1 MPTRK
6 ETVKNLILTPSKSAY
21 RNIIRIKS
29 KLNSDKF
36 QELNKEYKTVV
47 EQINKVIAEAETTL
61 NTIPS
66 QWVKIECWDSLYEIE
81 KLWFNLDLSYTGEI
95 TPEIKGEYKKTLEM
109 TKDFFSSL
117 CIRPGDDHISVSFR
131 NKSSEDEQARLESLS
146 KKRLEVKQL
155 YEKAL
160 KDVPKNEEKIKELKE
175 QLDALGETYV
185 ETKKNLDGIKTDS
198 AVEMQMRKRIDEAF
212 ALLSKDNHLEDEI
225 KKLQKEFYTMLG
237 LIAST
242 VLLFF
247 AFYGWFL
254 YHIESFKLKEWC
266 DYLPYTMAV
275 PITIGLLWLFVYL
288 KNRASKI
295 SIELSSQLYNIGY
308 LEGLMKMTNS
318 MSRTSD
324 EAFQNIEE
332 LIHSMVDSFLKKM
345 SDKPLKEKDLSQ
357 IEKQELENSPYWKVL
372 VELKQLVNLIKN
384 EPTKI

>member
-6 ETVKNLILTPSKSAY
+6 ETAKNLILTPSKSAY

-66 QWVKIECWDSLYEIE
+66 QWVKIECLDSLYEIE

-160 KDVPKNEEKIKELKE
+160 KEVPKNEEKIKELKE

-185 ETKKNLDGIKTDS
+185 ETKKT
-198 AVEMQMRKRIDEAF
+198 
-212 ALLSKDNHLEDEI
+212 
-225 KKLQKEFYTMLG
+225 
-237 LIAST
+237 
-242 VLLFF
+242 
-247 AFYGWFL
+247 
-254 YHIESFKLKEWC
+254 
-266 DYLPYTMAV
+266 
-275 PITIGLLWLFVYL
+275 
-288 KNRASKI
+288 
-295 SIELSSQLYNIGY
+295 
-308 LEGLMKMTNS
+308 
-318 MSRTSD
+318 
-324 EAFQNIEE
+324 
-332 LIHSMVDSFLKKM
+332 
-345 SDKPLKEKDLSQ
+345 
-357 IEKQELENSPYWKVL
+357 
-372 VELKQLVNLIKN
+372 
-384 EPTKI
+384 

>member
-1 MPTRK
+1 MPTQK
-6 ETVKNLILTPSKSAY
+6 EMVQNILLVKDAY
-21 RNIIRIKS
+21 RSINHITS
-29 KLNSDKF
+29 LLNKDEF
-36 QELNKEYKTVV
+36 QELNEENKIVV
-47 EQINKVIAEAETTL
+47 GQINKILIDAKDEL
-61 NTIPS
+61 NGMHTKIVRIS
-66 QWVKIECWDSLYEIE
+66 SIENLERIERLWSFLYHFSASEDLERLKVK
-81 KLWFNLDLSYTGEI
+81 
-95 TPEIKGEYKKTLEM
+95 YKKTLEA
-109 TKDFFSSL
+109 TKNFCDSL
-117 CIRPGDDHISVSFR
+117 CMTPLESFINTSFR

-160 KDVPKNEEKIKELKE
+160 KEVPINVEKIKELKE

-198 AVEMQMRKRIDEAF
+198 AVEIQMRKRIDEAF
-212 ALLSKDNHLEDEI
+212 AFLSKDNHLEDEI
-225 KKLQKEFYTMLG
+225 KKLRKEFYTMLG

-242 VLLFF
+242 VILFF

-384 EPTKI
+384 EPTKL

>member
-1 MPTRK
+1 MPTRR
-6 ETVKNLILTPSKSAY
+6 ETAKNLVLTLSKSAY
-21 RNIIRIKS
+21 NNIIRIKS

-47 EQINKVIAEAETTL
+47 EQINKDIEEAETTL

-66 QWVKIECWDSLYEIE
+66 QWVKIECLDSPPEIE

-95 TPEIKGEYKKTLEM
+95 TPKIKEEYKKILGK

-131 NKSSEDEQARLESLS
+131 NKSTEDEQARLESLS

-160 KDVPKNEEKIKELKE
+160 NEVPLNEEKIKKLKE

-198 AVEMQMRKRIDEAF
+198 AEEVRMRKRIDDAF
-212 ALLSKDNHLEDEI
+212 DFLSKDNHLEKELT
-225 KKLQKEFYTMLG
+225 KLQWEFYSMLG
-237 LIAST
+237 LIVIT
-242 VLLFF
+242 VFVF
-247 AFYGWFL
+247 VVFYGVFL
-254 YHIESFKLKEWC
+254 YNLKTLKLTVWC
-266 DYLPYTMAV
+266 EYLPYTMSV

-295 SIELSSQLYNIGY
+295 SIEISSRLYDIRY
-308 LEGLMKMTNS
+308 MEGLMKMTNS
-318 MSRTSD
+318 MSRTGD
-324 EAFQNIEE
+324 EASQNIEE
-332 LIHSMVDSFLKKM
+332 LIRSMVDSFLNKM
-345 SDKPLKEKDLSQ
+345 SDKSFKEKELSI

-372 VELKQLVNLIKN
+372 SELKDLVNLIK
-384 EPTKI
+384 K

>member
-6 ETVKNLILTPSKSAY
+6 ETAKNLILTPSKSAY

-66 QWVKIECWDSLYEIE
+66 QWVKIECLDSLHEIE
-81 KLWFNLDLSYTGEI
+81 KLWFNLDQSYTGEI
-95 TPEIKGEYKKTLEM
+95 TPKIKEEYKKTLEM

-131 NKSSEDEQARLESLS
+131 NKSTEDEQARLESLS
-146 KKRLEVKQL
+146 KRRLEVKQL
-155 YEKAL
+155 YEKVL
-160 KDVPKNEEKIKELKE
+160 KEVPRNEERIKELKE

-198 AVEMQMRKRIDEAF
+198 AEEVRMRKRIDDAF
-212 ALLSKDNHLEDEI
+212 DFLSKDNHLEKELT
-225 KKLQKEFYTMLG
+225 KLQWEFYSMLG
-237 LIAST
+237 LIVIT
-242 VLLFF
+242 VFVF
-247 AFYGWFL
+247 VVFYGVFL
-254 YHIESFKLKEWC
+254 YNLKTLKLTVWC
-266 DYLPYTMAV
+266 EYLPYTMSV

-295 SIELSSQLYNIGY
+295 SIEISSRLYDIRY
-308 LEGLMKMTNS
+308 MEGLMKMTNS
-318 MSRTSD
+318 MSRTGD
-324 EAFQNIEE
+324 EASQNIEE
-332 LIHSMVDSFLKKM
+332 LIRSMVDSFLNKM
-345 SDKPLKEKDLSQ
+345 SDKSFKEKELSI

-372 VELKQLVNLIKN
+372 SELKNLVNLIK
-384 EPTKI
+384 K

>member
-6 ETVKNLILTPSKSAY
+6 ETAKNLILTPSKSAY

-66 QWVKIECWDSLYEIE
+66 QWVKIECLDSLHEIE
-81 KLWFNLDLSYTGEI
+81 KLWLNLDQSYTGEI
-95 TPEIKGEYKKTLEM
+95 TPKIKEEYKKTLGM

-131 NKSSEDEQARLESLS
+131 NKSTEDEQARLESLS
-146 KKRLEVKQL
+146 KRRLEVKQL
-155 YEKAL
+155 YEKSL
-160 KDVPKNEEKIKELKE
+160 KEIPLNEEKIKKLKE
-175 QLDALGETYV
+175 QLDALDETYV

-198 AVEMQMRKRIDEAF
+198 AEEVRMRKRIDDAF
-212 ALLSKDNHLEDEI
+212 DFLSKDNHLEKELT
-225 KKLQKEFYTMLG
+225 KLQLEFYFMLG
-237 LIAST
+237 LIVIT
-242 VLLFF
+242 VVIFVV
-247 AFYGWFL
+247 FYGIFL
-254 YHIESFKLKEWC
+254 YNLKTLKLTGWC
-266 DYLPYTMAV
+266 EYLPYTMSV

-295 SIELSSQLYNIGY
+295 SIEISSRLYDIRY
-308 LEGLMKMTNS
+308 MEGLMKMTNS
-318 MSRTSD
+318 MSRTGD
-324 EAFQNIEE
+324 EASQNIEE
-332 LIHSMVDSFLKKM
+332 LIQSMVDSFLNKM
-345 SDKPLKEKDLSQ
+345 SDKSFKEKDLSI

-372 VELKQLVNLIKN
+372 SELKELVNLIK
-384 EPTKI
+384 K

>member
-21 RNIIRIKS
+21 NNIIRIRS

-36 QELNKEYKTVV
+36 QELNKEYQTVV

-66 QWVKIECWDSLYEIE
+66 LWVKIECLDSLYEIE
-81 KLWFNLDLSYTGEI
+81 KLWSNLDQSYTGEI
-95 TPEIKGEYKKTLEM
+95 TPKIKREYKKTLVM
-109 TKDFFSSL
+109 TKDFFSSFS
-117 CIRPGDDHISVSFR
+117 IRPADDHISVSFR

-146 KKRLEVKQL
+146 KKRFEVKQL

-160 KDVPKNEEKIKELKE
+160 KEVPKNEEKIKELKE
-175 QLDALGETYV
+175 QLDALGETYI

-198 AVEMQMRKRIDEAF
+198 VEEERMRRRIDDAF
-212 ALLSKDNHLEDEI
+212 VFLSKDNHLEKELT
-225 KKLQKEFYTMLG
+225 KLQWEFYSMLA
-237 LIAST
+237 LIIIT
-242 VLLFF
+242 VGCFII
-247 AFYGWFL
+247 FYGIFL
-254 YHIESFKLKEWC
+254 YHLKTLKLTSWC
-266 DYLPYTMAV
+266 EYLPYTMSV

-372 VELKQLVNLIKN
+372 VEIKQLVNLIKN
-384 EPTKI
+384 EPTKL

>member
-6 ETVKNLILTPSKSAY
+6 ETAKNLILTPSKSAY

-66 QWVKIECWDSLYEIE
+66 QWVKIECLDSLHEIE
-81 KLWFNLDLSYTGEI
+81 KLWLNLDQSYTGEI
-95 TPEIKGEYKKTLEM
+95 TPKIKEEYKKTLGM

-131 NKSSEDEQARLESLS
+131 NKSTEDEQARLESLS
-146 KKRLEVKQL
+146 KRRLEVKQL
-155 YEKAL
+155 YEKSL
-160 KDVPKNEEKIKELKE
+160 KEIPLNEEKIKKLKE
-175 QLDALGETYV
+175 QLDALDETYV

-198 AVEMQMRKRIDEAF
+198 AEEVRMRKRIDDAF
-212 ALLSKDNHLEDEI
+212 DFLSKDNHLEKELT
-225 KKLQKEFYTMLG
+225 KLQLEFYFMLG
-237 LIAST
+237 LIVIT
-242 VLLFF
+242 VVVFVV
-247 AFYGWFL
+247 FYGIFL
-254 YHIESFKLKEWC
+254 YNLKTLKLTGWC
-266 DYLPYTMAV
+266 EYLPYTMSV

-295 SIELSSQLYNIGY
+295 SIEISSRLYDIRY
-308 LEGLMKMTNS
+308 MEGLMKMTNS
-318 MSRTSD
+318 MSRTGD
-324 EAFQNIEE
+324 EASQNIEE
-332 LIHSMVDSFLKKM
+332 LIQSMVDSFLNKM
-345 SDKPLKEKDLSQ
+345 SDKSFKEKDLSI

-372 VELKQLVNLIKN
+372 SELKELVNLIK
-384 EPTKI
+384 K

>member
-6 ETVKNLILTPSKSAY
+6 ETAKNLILTPSKSAY

-66 QWVKIECWDSLYEIE
+66 QWVKIECLNSLHEIE

-95 TPEIKGEYKKTLEM
+95 TPKIKEEYKKTLEM

-117 CIRPGDDHISVSFR
+117 SIRPADDHISVSFR

-146 KKRLEVKQL
+146 KRRLEVKQL

-160 KDVPKNEEKIKELKE
+160 KEVPLNEEKIQKLKE

-198 AVEMQMRKRIDEAF
+198 AEEVRMRKRIDDAF
-212 ALLSKDNHLEDEI
+212 DFLSKDNHLEKELT
-225 KKLQKEFYTMLG
+225 KLQWEFYSMLG
-237 LIAST
+237 LIVIT
-242 VLLFF
+242 VFVF
-247 AFYGWFL
+247 VVFYGVFL
-254 YHIESFKLKEWC
+254 YNLKTLKLTVWC
-266 DYLPYTMAV
+266 EYLPYTMSV

-295 SIELSSQLYNIGY
+295 SIEISSRLYDIRY
-308 LEGLMKMTNS
+308 MEGLMKMTNS
-318 MSRTSD
+318 MSRTGD
-324 EAFQNIEE
+324 EASQNIEE
-332 LIHSMVDSFLKKM
+332 LIRSMVDSFLNKM
-345 SDKPLKEKDLSQ
+345 SDKSFKEKELSI

-372 VELKQLVNLIKN
+372 SELKDLINLIK
-384 EPTKI
+384 K

>member
-1 MPTRK
+1 MPTRR
-6 ETVKNLILTPSKSAY
+6 ETAKNLVLTLSKSAY
-21 RNIIRIKS
+21 NNIIRIKS

-47 EQINKVIAEAETTL
+47 EQINKDIEEAETTL

-66 QWVKIECWDSLYEIE
+66 QWVKIECLDSPPEIE

-95 TPEIKGEYKKTLEM
+95 TPKIKEEYKKILGK

-131 NKSSEDEQARLESLS
+131 NKSTEDEQARLESLS

-160 KDVPKNEEKIKELKE
+160 NEVPLNEEKIKKLKE

-198 AVEMQMRKRIDEAF
+198 AEEVRMRKRIDDAF
-212 ALLSKDNHLEDEI
+212 VFLSKDNHLEKELT
-225 KKLQKEFYTMLG
+225 KLQCEFYVMLS
-237 LIAST
+237 LIAIT
-242 VLLFF
+242 VVVFF
-247 AFYGWFL
+247 IFYGAFL
-254 YHIESFKLKEWC
+254 CNLHTLKLTGWC
-266 DYLPYTMAV
+266 EYLPYTMSV

-295 SIELSSQLYNIGY
+295 SIEISSRLYDIRY
-308 LEGLMKMTNS
+308 MEGLMKMTNS
-318 MSRTSD
+318 MSRTGD
-324 EAFQNIEE
+324 EASQNIEE
-332 LIHSMVDSFLKKM
+332 LIHSMVDSFLNKM
-345 SDKPLKEKDLSQ
+345 SDKSFKEKELSI

-372 VELKQLVNLIKN
+372 SELKDLINLIK
-384 EPTKI
+384 K